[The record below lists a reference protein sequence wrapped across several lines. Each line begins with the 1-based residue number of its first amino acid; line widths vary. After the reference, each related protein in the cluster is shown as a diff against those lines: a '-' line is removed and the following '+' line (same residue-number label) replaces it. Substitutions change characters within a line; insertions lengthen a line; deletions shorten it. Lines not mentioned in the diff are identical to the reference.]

1 MKSLKNGVVAFKVGR
16 DPYCAALAWY
26 YLEEGKGLVVSHP
39 PRNPPAER
47 LLNWTTQLD
56 VPVWGKDRPHG
67 TGLFESLFLSSSLLK
82 RHSPSWMQWGRE
94 YDFLWS
100 SRWWPSCMWDAAMDQ
115 NTCRVWHIPLL
126 FIFSLDT
133 GCCLTGVWAG
143 DCSDL
148 ASQCLPR
155 TDSQS
160 RPSVVA
166 WFMSHLPEGFFS
178 PVFFFA
184 YLGCQFD
191 VWSQAAVMWDN
202 VKSTLFHLPAEP
214 FPVVGKGVFFS
225 STFLILPTDAVLFS
239 FLFQLLFRQWE

>member
-1 MKSLKNGVVAFKVGR
+1 MAFKGGR

-26 YLEEGKGLVVSHP
+26 YLGERKGLVVSHP
-39 PRNPPAER
+39 PRNPPGER

-56 VPVWGKDRPHG
+56 VPVWGKDRAHR
-67 TGLFESLFLSSSLLK
+67 TGIFESLFLSSSLLK
-82 RHSPSWMQWGRE
+82 RHSPGCNE
-94 YDFLWS
+94 E
-100 SRWWPSCMWDAAMDQ
+100 AADGGPAVCEMLPWIKTLTGCEKQ
-115 NTCRVWHIPLL
+115 HIPLL
-126 FIFSLDT
+126 FIFSLNT

-155 TDSQS
+155 TESQS
-160 RPSVVA
+160 TPYVVA

-191 VWSQAAVMWDN
+191 VWSQAAVIWDN
-202 VKSTLFHLPAEP
+202 VKSTLFYLPAEP
-214 FPVVGKGVFFS
+214 FSMAGKGVF
-225 STFLILPTDAVLFS
+225 STLPLPSCPLMLFCFLFYFS
-239 FLFQLLFRQWE
+239 FCSGSENSQITFVLSS